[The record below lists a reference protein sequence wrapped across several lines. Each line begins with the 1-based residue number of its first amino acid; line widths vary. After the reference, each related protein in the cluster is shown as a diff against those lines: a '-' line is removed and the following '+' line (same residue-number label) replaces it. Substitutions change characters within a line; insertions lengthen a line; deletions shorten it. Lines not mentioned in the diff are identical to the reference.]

1 MSSFFG
7 TIQLMLFCGTALT
20 VTFGV
25 LLSMPNSKLREF
37 LMPIVGWGVA
47 IFCGI
52 YCISPIDIVPEA
64 LLGPFGLIDDIG
76 AVVGGIAAA
85 RAAIAATKDRQ
96 S

>member
-7 TIQLMLFCGTALT
+7 TIQLMLFCGTLLA
-20 VTFGV
+20 VAFGV

-37 LMPIVGWGVA
+37 LMPIVGWSVA